1 MSYYTDQTPA
11 EKRVR
16 AYLRALDIVGDRAI
30 VGTKYPP
37 RKELFAIYKKY
48 KDMYD
53 SSYGY
58 QMAEKKLSRML
69 TNNTKRKWTKD
80 DDAFLITAIC
90 EAVNPNSTASYDCTH
105 TMSHVQRCV
114 SDITGRTEGAIRQ
127 RCETLGLK
135 KSTTMNINIVGK
147 DGIPR
152 STKSGLPVE
161 VPKPTTIDLK
171 KQPKKKRTPVSHSSV
186 KTINLGKSVR
196 NVSISYTESGEMQ
209 ITFEG

>member
-1 MSYYTDQTPA
+1 MSYYKDQTPA

-37 RKELFAIYKKY
+37 RKDLFAIYKKY
-48 KDMYD
+48 RDMYD
-53 SSYGY
+53 SEYGY
-58 QMAEKKLSRML
+58 KMAERKLSRML
-69 TNNTKRKWTKD
+69 TWTKRKWTKD

-90 EAVNPNSTASYDCTH
+90 EAVNPNSTASHDCLH
-105 TMSHVQRCV
+105 TLSYVQGCV
-114 SDITGRTEGAIRQ
+114 SDITGRTEGAVRQ
-127 RCETLGLK
+127 RCENLGLK
-135 KSTTMNINIVGK
+135 KSTIMNVNIVGK
-147 DGIPR
+147 DGVAR

-171 KQPKKKRTPVSHSSV
+171 KQPKKKRTPVNHSGV

>member
-1 MSYYTDQTPA
+1 MSYYTSQTPA

-37 RKELFAIYKKY
+37 RKDLFAIYKKY

-53 SSYGY
+53 SEYGY
-58 QMAEKKLSRML
+58 KMAERKLSTML
-69 TNNTKRKWTKD
+69 TKNTRRKWTKA
-80 DDAFLITAIC
+80 DDAFLITTIC

-105 TMSHVQRCV
+105 TMSHVQMCV
-114 SDITGRTEGAIRQ
+114 SNITGRSVYAVSQ
-127 RCETLGLK
+127 RCEKLGLK
-135 KSTTMNINIVGK
+135 KSTTMNVNIVGK
-147 DGIPR
+147 DGVAR

-171 KQPKKKRTPVSHSSV
+171 KQPKKKRTPVSHSGV